1 MQLCLQH
8 PQVRVRDDSFSSPWK
23 VSKVQLDPAAFLAD
37 PELIQAL
44 EKRATTVSCIEDRI
58 LFRRGDQP
66 TGLYIVRAGE
76 AAISIE
82 SEGDSDTLPLSCL
95 ATAGSLL
102 GLPGVIA
109 DQPYSLTAIARKGAK
124 IGFVSKEEFNALMLA
139 EHSLMAKI
147 LQVLA
152 AEVRS
157 ARLAITQ
164 G

>member
-1 MQLCLQH
+1 VH
-8 PQVRVRDDSFSSPWK
+8 
-23 VSKVQLDPAAFLAD
+23 LDPSAFLAD
-37 PELIQAL
+37 SELIQAL
-44 EKRATTVSCIEDRI
+44 EKRATSVSCGEDRI
-58 LFRRGDQP
+58 LFRRGDAP
-66 TGLYIVRAGE
+66 VGLFILRSGE
-76 AAISIE
+76 AAISM
-82 SEGDSDTLPLSCL
+82 DSGSDNLALSCL

-109 DQPYSLTAIARKGAK
+109 DQPYSLTAVARKGANV
-124 IGFVSKEEFNALMLA
+124 GFVSKEEFNALMRSEQA
-139 EHSLMAKI
+139 LMVKM